1 MYNLYGWAVSQN
13 LVVVGF
19 EMVQYMS
26 KFSENFINNCN
37 EDNDIGYFLQLM
49 LNILENFIN
58 IVII

>member
-1 MYNLYGWAVSQN
+1 MSQN

-26 KFSENFINNCN
+26 KFRENFIKNCN

>member
-26 KFSENFINNCN
+26 KFSENFIKNCN

>member
-26 KFSENFINNCN
+26 KFRENFIKNCN

>member
-1 MYNLYGWAVSQN
+1 MSQN

-26 KFSENFINNCN
+26 KFSENFIKNCN